1 MKTKFL
7 FRSMALAA
15 VAAFTL
21 SACNKAD
28 EKPTS
33 ENMKTVEG
41 SMKIA
46 YVEVDSIM
54 EKYTFCKEYKAI
66 LDARSKKVENELAA
80 QQQNRERA
88 AQAFQ
93 NKLQNNG
100 FTSRAEA
107 ENQQAALVRQQ
118 QNLESSAQRLQSELL
133 QQTDEFN
140 KALHDSLQHFLEVYN
155 KDKKLSMILTK
166 QGDNILLADK
176 AFDITDEVIAGLN
189 KAYKPNSSKAGEKKE
204 LKKEEKKEEV
214 KK

>member
-7 FRSMALAA
+7 FRSMALSA
-15 VAAFTL
+15 VVALTFT
-21 SACNKAD
+21 ACNKQE

-54 EKYTFCKEYKAI
+54 EKYTFCKEYKAL
-66 LDARSKKVENELAA
+66 LDARSKKVDNELAA
-80 QQQNRERA
+80 QQQSLEKA

-100 FTSRAEA
+100 FSSRAEA

-133 QQTDEFN
+133 KQTEEFN
-140 KALHDSLQHFLEVYN
+140 QALHDSLQHFLAVYN

-176 AFDITDEVIAGLN
+176 SFDITDEVIAGLN
-189 KAYKPNSSKAGEKKE
+189 KAYKPKDGKKE
-204 LKKEEKKEEV
+204 EPKAEKKEEKK
-214 KK
+214 

>member
-80 QQQNRERA
+80 QQQNLERA

-100 FTSRAEA
+100 FTSEQQYKTAVAAFEQERNNRVALEA
-107 ENQQAALVRQQ
+107 RLSNELAQKQADFLKT
-118 QNLESSAQRLQSELL
+118 LQ
-133 QQTDEFN
+133 
-140 KALHDSLQHFLEVYN
+140 DSLDHFLAEYN
-155 KDKKLSMILTK
+155 KDKK
-166 QGDNILLADK
+166 
-176 AFDITDEVIAGLN
+176 FDLILN
-189 KAYKPNSSKAGEKKE
+189 KATVLYSDQKYDITQDVINGLNNRYTK
-204 LKKEEKKEEV
+204 
-214 KK
+214 

>member
-1 MKTKFL
+1 MKTKL
-7 FRSMALAA
+7 FICSMALAA
-15 VAAFTL
+15 IATFTF
-21 SACNKAD
+21 SACNNQE

-33 ENMKTVEG
+33 ENMQTVEG

-66 LDARSKKVENELAA
+66 LDSRSKKVDKELAA
-80 QQQNRERA
+80 QQQSLEKA

-100 FTSRAEA
+100 FTSRADA

-189 KAYKPNSSKAGEKKE
+189 KAYKPKDGKKE
-204 LKKEEKKEEV
+204 ETKAEQKEEKK
-214 KK
+214 